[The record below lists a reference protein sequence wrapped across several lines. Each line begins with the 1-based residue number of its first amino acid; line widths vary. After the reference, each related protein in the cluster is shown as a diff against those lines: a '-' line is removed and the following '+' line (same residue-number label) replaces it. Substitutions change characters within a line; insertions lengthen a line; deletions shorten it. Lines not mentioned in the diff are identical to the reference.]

1 MIAIDNFQLDRLDL
15 VKLDIEGMEED
26 AINGAMNSINRHKP
40 ILMIEHIKS
49 NKEKLSKKL
58 IPIGY
63 RVYGIGL
70 NFLMVHEEDPSY

>member
-49 NKEKLSKKL
+49 NKEKL
-58 IPIGY
+58 
-63 RVYGIGL
+63 
-70 NFLMVHEEDPSY
+70 